1 VLAVLGL
8 KIADFPSISGPS
20 QKTGRGRALSSYN
33 EAMCTKALAGFV
45 LTILAVVAGCNSSV
59 ELVSTSPAAG
69 SGGIGGSGGQDP
81 SGGSG
86 GQSAA
91 PYIEAAWIKVLP
103 EIQIA
108 DAALDKTN
116 HLLIVGRGGDPNPT
130 IDGFPVAPAQT
141 FAAKLNPEGK
151 AVWLRSLSG
160 PREARAIAIGPDD
173 RVFVLSTTPAIAWG
187 AIPPNP
193 QWQKFYLTALG
204 TDGEVLW
211 EQVFGGDFD
220 KMIALEISG
229 ADLVI
234 DKGGNA
240 IIATSISGHLDTPIG
255 SFETALWDYDAL
267 FIRIAPDGS
276 ILQVKQFES
285 PEGQFV
291 SSVAIDA
298 AGQFIATASLGGPE
312 FVVKLD
318 ESFSPLWTRGFSG
331 DGYVWALQVTS
342 GKDNDVLVA
351 GTFAGSIDFGNGSV
365 QTPPHQAPFLL
376 RFDSVGNIKDIG
388 TYPDTYGD
396 WGEPM
401 ALTANTSGEFAFSMQ
416 VVSNVD
422 LGGGPVFNEG
432 VSNGSALAKYSADG
446 TYVSGTSIHGPG
458 IQQTRA
464 IALSPEGILYW
475 VTTYWASLK
484 YGDMTLVEPLPEA
497 SWGVEQPWGTAIFAL
512 PP

>member
-1 VLAVLGL
+1 MRT
-8 KIADFPSISGPS
+8 
-20 QKTGRGRALSSYN
+20 KTFAWF
-33 EAMCTKALAGFV
+33 A
-45 LTILAVVAGCNSSV
+45 LTILAVVAGCSSSV
-59 ELVSTSPAAG
+59 ELVSTSAAAG
-69 SGGIGGSGGQDP
+69 SGGAGGSGGQEP

-86 GQSAA
+86 GQSTA
-91 PYIEAAWIKVLP
+91 PYIEPAWIKVLP

-116 HLLIVGRGGDPNPT
+116 HLLIVGLGGDPNPT
-130 IDGFPVAPAQT
+130 IDGFPVALGQV

-151 AVWLRSLSG
+151 AVWLRSFSG
-160 PREARAIAIGPDD
+160 PREARAIAIGPDN
-173 RVFVLSTTPAIAWG
+173 RVFVLSTTPAISWG

-204 TDGEVLW
+204 AGGEVLW

-220 KMIALEISG
+220 TQVALAISG
-229 ADLVI
+229 ADLMI

-240 IIATSISGHLDTPIG
+240 IIAASISGHLDTPIG

-291 SSVAIDA
+291 SSVAIDS
-298 AGQFIATASLGGPE
+298 AGQFIATASLGGSE

-318 ESFSPLWTRGFSG
+318 ESFSPLWTRSFSG
-331 DGYVWALQVTS
+331 DGYIWPLQVAS

-365 QTPPHQAPFLL
+365 QTPPQQAPFLL
-376 RFDSVGNIKDIG
+376 RFDSAGNNKDMR
-388 TYPDTYGD
+388 TYPETYGD
-396 WGEPM
+396 WSAPM
-401 ALTANTSGEFAFSMQ
+401 ALAANSSGEFAFSMQ
-416 VVSNVD
+416 VVPNID
-422 LGGGPVFNEG
+422 LGGGPALNDG
-432 VSNGSALAKYSADG
+432 ISNGSALAKYSADG

-458 IQQTRA
+458 IQQTMA
-464 IALSPEGILYW
+464 VVLAPEGTLYW
-475 VTTYWASLK
+475 VTYYWASLK